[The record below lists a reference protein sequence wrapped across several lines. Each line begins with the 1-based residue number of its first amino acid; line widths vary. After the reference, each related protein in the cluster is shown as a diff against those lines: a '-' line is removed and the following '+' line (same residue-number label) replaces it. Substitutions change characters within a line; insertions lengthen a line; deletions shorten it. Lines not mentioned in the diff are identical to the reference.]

1 MTRSDPSPS
10 RGAAIKRAMA
20 AAGAAVVLGG
30 AAFGVAAA
38 QTPTPAS
45 PASPTRSA
53 GTAQVAPDQRDEQF
67 LTTLASKLGVT
78 VDRLRQAVT
87 ETRQSLG
94 LPDRGGVGGPGGHGG
109 PGRPG
114 GFGRGGLSLTTAA
127 QAMGISADQL
137 RQELPGK
144 TLADVARAHNVDPNA
159 VASALKV
166 AAAGR
171 IDQDVTAGRLTAE
184 QASQAKQQAN
194 TRIDQQ
200 MTQQLPTGGPARA
213 AGQPGSPRATP
224 PVATATATPRP

>member
-1 MTRSDPSPS
+1 V
-10 RGAAIKRAMA
+10 A

-38 QTPTPAS
+38 QTPTPAT
-45 PASPTRSA
+45 PTRPA
-53 GTAQVAPDQRDEQF
+53 GAAQVAPDQREEQF
-67 LTTLASKLGVT
+67 LTALASKLGVT
-78 VDRLRQAVT
+78 VDRLRQAVD

-94 LPDRGGVGGPGGHGG
+94 LPDRGGFGGPGGHGG
-109 PGRPG
+109 PGGPGGPG
-114 GFGRGGLSLTTAA
+114 GFGRGGPSFTAAA
-127 QAMGISADQL
+127 QAMGISVDQL

-159 VASALKV
+159 VASALKT
-166 AAAGR
+166 AAASR
-171 IDQDVTAGRLTAE
+171 IDQDVTAGRLTAD

-200 MTQQLPTGGPARA
+200 MTQQQPTGGPGRP

-224 PVATATATPRP
+224 PATATPRP